1 MHSSFYYPT
10 QCGDQNHVW
19 QFFGCHSNGDQKSLV
34 TKHVVIEPF
43 LVAMRLGGILMKM
56 KIFLC
61 LNEQN

>member
-34 TKHVVIEPF
+34 TKHVVIESIFGCHASRGHSNENEIF
-43 LVAMRLGGILMKM
+43 LVS
-56 KIFLC
+56 
-61 LNEQN
+61 